1 MHVESE
7 VTNNMRISK
16 DKLQLAM
23 ARACM
28 DRVSL
33 CKAANIPLSSYGNIS
48 AGRGIRP
55 VTAGKIARA
64 LGCDVEIL
72 LDEE

>member
-1 MHVESE
+1 
-7 VTNNMRISK
+7 MRISK

-28 DRVSL
+28 DRMSL
-33 CKAANIPLSSYGNIS
+33 CKAANIPLTSYGNIS
-48 AGRGIRP
+48 AGRGVRP
-55 VTAGKIARA
+55 VTAGKLARV
-64 LGCDVEIL
+64 LGCDVTEIL